1 MINDGND
8 LGASEPASVDTN
20 STADASATR
29 VEGFV
34 ISDDIAPPKRYA
46 HFGKRRR
53 SFTEELFRCQY
64 VDKIS
69 RSDLVCNALLWRNR
83 PAELRKHLLEHLT
96 KEQVSTM
103 ADDQVVAWYV
113 EAKHIMLTEIPE
125 DSDFSDDYSLEDLDD
140 LEDLEEDE

>member
-1 MINDGND
+1 VVDDGD
-8 LGASEPASVDTN
+8 PDSSSKPALVASN
-20 STADASATR
+20 STSYAAPE
-29 VEGFV
+29 VIEGFV
-34 ISDDIAPPKRYA
+34 IDSDIEPPKRYA

-83 PAELRKHLLEHLT
+83 PEELRKHLLQHLG
-96 KEQVSTM
+96 EQEVRRMT
-103 ADDQVVAWYV
+103 DDQVTNWYV

-125 DSDFSDDYSLEDLDD
+125 DSDFSGDDNLEDFD
-140 LEDLEEDE
+140 EEDEE